1 MDIDLNTLP
10 FFEDS
15 NALDGS
21 GAGENPVVVSSEGGK
36 REKVLVL
43 KPSSIN
49 EVQPLIDFLK
59 QRKMAV
65 VDLSDAGE
73 DSQRILDFAA
83 GAVYALNGSVLR
95 ISDKNN
101 IFLFSP
107 EGTMLTVQNSEV

>member
-10 FFEDS
+10 FFEDNNS
-15 NALDGS
+15 DGNNQTD
-21 GAGENPVVVSSEGGK
+21 NPVVVSSDGGK

>member
-1 MDIDLNTLP
+1 MEIDLNTLP
-10 FFEDS
+10 FFEDD
-15 NALDGS
+15 NTLNNS
-21 GAGENPVVVSSEGGK
+21 GDADNPVVVSSEGGK

-43 KPSSIN
+43 KPASIS

-65 VDLSDAGE
+65 VDLSDAGD

-101 IFLFSP
+101 IFLLSP